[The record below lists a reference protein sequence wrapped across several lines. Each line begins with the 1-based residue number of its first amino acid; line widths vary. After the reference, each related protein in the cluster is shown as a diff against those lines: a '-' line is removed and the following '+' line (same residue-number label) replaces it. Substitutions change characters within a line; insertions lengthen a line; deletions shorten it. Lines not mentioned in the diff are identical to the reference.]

1 MVVSTADPAWVF
13 GTLVLVDAQGQPD
26 SDEAN
31 AILNL
36 TTHQLIGP
44 EHLGFCG
51 TTNGVPG
58 GGTPSR
64 GYAAVPTA
72 VLTNFGL
79 APCAPPATSSAPTSS
94 PPAAPSSL
102 ASFAGK
108 WYVHETGLV
117 ISNAGAGRLDYPDFT
132 ACPHCSMA
140 DAPRSTMDFAL
151 TAVTGGAAT
160 GRVTASSDV
169 KNYTLGMPVRA
180 TLMTGHPG
188 QLLQVTIGGEQNTIF
203 CNPTAAAVGQ
213 CGA

>member
-64 GYAAVPTA
+64 GYAGVPAA

-79 APCAPPATSSAPTSS
+79 APCQPPATSSAPTSS
-94 PPAAPSSL
+94 PPPAPTSL
-102 ASFAGK
+102 AAFAGS
-108 WYVHETGLV
+108 WGAHELYLV
-117 ISNAGAGRLDYPDFT
+117 ISNAGAGRLNYPDFT
-132 ACPHCSMA
+132 ACPSCSMA
-140 DAPRSTMDFAL
+140 GAPRATVDFAL
-151 TAVTGGAAT
+151 TAVTSGIAT
-160 GRVTASSDV
+160 GHVTASSDV
-169 KNYTLGMPVRA
+169 KDYALGLPVRA
-180 TLMTGHPG
+180 GLMTGHPG
-188 QLLQVTIGGEQNTIF
+188 QLLHVTIGRLQLVTF
-203 CNPTAAAVGQ
+203 CNAAAVGQ

>member
-13 GTLVLVDAQGQPD
+13 GTIVLVNAQGQPD
-26 SDEAN
+26 SDGAN

-79 APCAPPATSSAPTSS
+79 APCQPPATSSAPTSS
-94 PPAAPSSL
+94 PPPAPTSL
-102 ASFAGK
+102 AAFAGS
-108 WYVHETGLV
+108 WGAHEMDLV
-117 ISNAGAGRLDYPDFT
+117 ISNAGAGRLTYADLR
-132 ACPHCSMA
+132 ACPSCSMGT
-140 DAPRSTMDFAL
+140 APRATVDFAL
-151 TAVTGGAAT
+151 TAVTGGIAT
-160 GRVTASSDV
+160 GRVTASSDDKV
-169 KNYTLGMPVRA
+169 TALGLPVRA
-180 TLMTGHPG
+180 TLMAGHPG
-188 QLLQVTIGGEQNTIF
+188 QLLQVTIGRLQLVTF
-203 CNPTAAAVGQ
+203 CNAAAVGQ